1 MVRMSRPALLLCVAL
16 LVGGC
21 KKAEG
26 ERASAPAASV
36 AGTEAKRSDRSPSSR
51 PLDNNRDGKPATSLI
66 AVATTSASEAQPCER
81 VCGNLGDCLLAD
93 DDYSSATAGGL
104 ELMCLDMCVH
114 ATDDAAA
121 KAEFLACGSQS
132 ECGPL
137 QACAER
143 TWTALAEARTAP
155 AIEGVAAP
163 VADPCKLGC
172 RWVYACM
179 YGSKPGDAWVD
190 PQTEQNLN
198 DCFSA
203 CEQLPPQDIQYLP
216 KMPACLAHRCS
227 MEGVYLCFEESMSPS
242 P

>member
-36 AGTEAKRSDRSPSSR
+36 AGTEAKHGSSST
-51 PLDNNRDGKPATSLI
+51 PDVALVNQPKLASSLI
-66 AVATTSASEAQPCER
+66 AVATTSPSEAQPCER
-81 VCGNLGDCLLAD
+81 VCGSLGDCLLAD
-93 DDYSSATAGGL
+93 EDYSSATAGGL

-114 ATDDAAA
+114 AADDAAA
-121 KAEFLACGSQS
+121 KAEFLACSQT
-132 ECGPL
+132 ECGQL

-172 RWVYACM
+172 RWVYACL
-179 YGSKPGDAWVD
+179 YGSPPGDAWVD
-190 PQTEQNLN
+190 PQTEQNVN

-203 CEQLPPQDIQYLP
+203 CEQASQEIQYLP

-227 MEGVYLCFEESMSPS
+227 MEGVYLCFEESMNPN